1 MNAWKTPAPVE
12 TIPLSPVRTRMDP
25 TPVPVQLDT
34 PKAAYYAVASL
45 PKFFPP
51 FANKEASDKSVKEQN
66 TCMSVISIDVNGISC
81 CL

>member
-1 MNAWKTPAPVE
+1 MNAWKTPTPVE
-12 TIPLSPVRTRMDP
+12 TIPLSTVGTRMDP

-66 TCMSVISIDVNGISC
+66 MSVISIDVNGISC
-81 CL
+81 CLT